1 MNALRN
7 WVCFLAGFLF
17 VVSCAKVMGAE
28 PKHLPPEMPT
38 TSTSFVCQ
46 NPVDKKGLIVA
57 IVYTYKDGSIARF
70 DADHMWGLTVKQAA
84 QIADAAENSQL
95 YIVDCGLGAIT

>member
-1 MNALRN
+1 MRN
-7 WVCFLAGFLF
+7 ITAFFAGFL
-17 VVSCAKVMGAE
+17 VVVLMAKAMGAE
-28 PKHLPPEMPT
+28 PKHLPPEMPI

-46 NPVDKKGLIVA
+46 NPTDKKGLIVA

-84 QIADAAENSQL
+84 QLADAAPNSQL
-95 YIVDCGLGAIT
+95 YIVDCGFGAIT